1 MQLLSLRSAAARA
14 VFPRVIPV
22 EKDDVVGVVAQN
34 ASGVQPRNA
43 PAQDNS
49 AFHKIPQLTR

>member
-14 VFPRVIPV
+14 VFPRGVRV
-22 EKDDVVGVVAQN
+22 ENDDVVGVVAQN
-34 ASGVQPRNA
+34 ASGEQPRNA

-49 AFHKIPQLTR
+49 ASHKIPQLTR